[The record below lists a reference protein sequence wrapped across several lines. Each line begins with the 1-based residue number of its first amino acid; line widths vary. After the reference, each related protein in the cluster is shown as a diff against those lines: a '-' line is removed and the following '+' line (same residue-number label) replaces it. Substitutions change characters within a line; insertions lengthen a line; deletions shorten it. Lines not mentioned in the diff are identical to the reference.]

1 MNFSSAKC
9 SLALAQDLVGKI
21 SFTTSYLRRLLNG
34 AHTWGLSLLATP
46 NLADEIQPPA
56 EADAR

>member
-1 MNFSSAKC
+1 MNFSPAKRGV
-9 SLALAQDLVGKI
+9 AYPQDLVGKI
-21 SFTTSYLRRLLNG
+21 SFTTSYLRRVLNG

-46 NLADEIQPPA
+46 NLADETNLPA

>member
-1 MNFSSAKC
+1 MIFSSGKRGVAHP
-9 SLALAQDLVGKI
+9 QDLVGKI
-21 SFTTSYLRRLLNG
+21 SFTTSYLRRVLNG

-46 NLADEIQPPA
+46 NLADETNLPA

>member
-1 MNFSSAKC
+1 MTFSSAKRG
-9 SLALAQDLVGKI
+9 LADAQDLVGKI

-46 NLADEIQPPA
+46 NLADEIPTS
-56 EADAR
+56 RRG